1 MWRTVLFDLD
11 GTLLDYAGARRA
23 ALEESISELGLE
35 VPDAGRDSL
44 LAFLDSDPV
53 QAIEACRPGAP
64 AASDPSLREIFPLRD
79 AIGCPVFFDSFFR
92 ALSRQHGLIEGAIE
106 TLEAVRP
113 GRRLAAV
120 SNGPGPVQRAR
131 LADAGLMQ
139 YFDALV
145 ISCEVGMA
153 KPDPRIFEA
162 ALKLLS
168 SPKEEAV
175 FVGDGAASDMAG
187 AGAAGIDFVYF
198 RPDGAFAPDGRWI
211 ARITGLRELPGLP
224 GFRE

>member
-23 ALEESISELGLE
+23 ALEESLSELGL
-35 VPDAGRDSL
+35 DASDAVHDALR
-44 LAFLDSDPV
+44 AFLDSDPV
-53 QAIEACRPGAP
+53 QSIEACRPGAP
-64 AASDPSLREIFPLRD
+64 ATSDPSLGAIFPLRD
-79 AIGCPVFFDSFFR
+79 ATGCPVFLDAYFR
-92 ALSRQHGLIEGAIE
+92 ALSRQHGLIDGAIE
-106 TLEAVRP
+106 TLEAVRS

-120 SNGPGPVQRAR
+120 SNGLGPVQRAR

-162 ALKLLS
+162 AMKLLS
-168 SPKEEAV
+168 SQKEEAV
-175 FVGDGAASDMAG
+175 MVGDGAASDMAG
-187 AGAAGIDFVYF
+187 AQAAGIDFVYF
-198 RPDGAFAPDGRWI
+198 RPDGVFVPTGRWI

>member
-23 ALEESISELGLE
+23 ALDESLSEFGLE
-35 VPDAGRDSL
+35 APDPVGNAL

-53 QAIEACRPGAP
+53 QSIEACRPGAP
-64 AASDPSLREIFPLRD
+64 ATSDPSLHPIFPLRD
-79 AIGCPVFFDSFFR
+79 RVGCPVFLDAFFR
-92 ALSRQHGLIEGAIE
+92 ALSRQHGLIDGAIE

-113 GRRLAAV
+113 GRMLAAV
-120 SNGPGPVQRAR
+120 SNGLGPVQRAR

-153 KPDPRIFEA
+153 KPDPAFFQA

-168 SPKEEAV
+168 SSKEEAV
-175 FVGDGAASDMAG
+175 VVGDGAASDMAG
-187 AGAAGIDFVYF
+187 AQAAGIDFVYF
-198 RPDGAFAPDGRWI
+198 RPDGVFAPSGRWI
-211 ARITGLRELPGLP
+211 ARITDLRDLPGLP